1 MPRSKKHPDFEQ
13 SLGQLETLV
22 NQMEQGDLSLEQA
35 LGAFE
40 EGVRLTR
47 ECQEIL
53 DQAEQKV
60 QMLIERDGTLHTQP
74 FSADEDA

>member
-1 MPRSKKHPDFEQ
+1 MPRSKKQPDFEQ
-13 SLGQLETLV
+13 SLGALETLV

-47 ECQEIL
+47 ECQAIL

-60 QMLIERDGTLHTQP
+60 QMLTERDGALHAQP
-74 FSADEDA
+74 FSVDEDA